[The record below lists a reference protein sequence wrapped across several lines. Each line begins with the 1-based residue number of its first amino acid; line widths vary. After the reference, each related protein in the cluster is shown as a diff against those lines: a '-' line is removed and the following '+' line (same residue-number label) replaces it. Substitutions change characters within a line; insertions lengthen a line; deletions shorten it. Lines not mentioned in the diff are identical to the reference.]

1 MPGPHFTSK
10 TVPFLRAL
18 KRHNDREWFRERRA
32 VYDEH
37 VHAPMVAVIE
47 RLAHDFRSFAPELV
61 AEPRRSMY
69 RIYRDTRFSADKSP
83 LKTNIAAVFP
93 PRAGIKHES
102 AGLYLEVAH
111 GWVWAGGGLYRP
123 SSVSLYRVR
132 QRIAD
137 NLQVFKKLV
146 VAPAF
151 RRQCG
156 TLQGECLRRVPRPF
170 SADHPAAGLLR
181 HKQFLAWREFPADL
195 AASPQFYPSV
205 LGVFRAIAPL
215 VRFLNDA
222 VEERET
228 WHRL

>member
-1 MPGPHFTSK
+1 MPGPHFTPK
-10 TVPFLRAL
+10 TIPFLRAL

-47 RLAHDFRSFAPELV
+47 QLARDFPRFAPELV
-61 AEPRRSMY
+61 ADPRRSMY
-69 RIYRDTRFSADKSP
+69 RVYRDTRFSADKSP
-83 LKTNIAAVFP
+83 LKTHVAAVFP
-93 PRAGIKHES
+93 PRSGVKHES

-132 QRIAD
+132 QRVAD
-137 NLQVFKKLV
+137 DVRAFEKLIT
-146 VAPAF
+146 APAF
-151 RRQCG
+151 RKQCG
-156 TLQGECLRRVPRPF
+156 RLQGDRLQRVPRPF
-170 SADHPAAGLLR
+170 RADHPAAALLK

-215 VRFLNDA
+215 VRFLNEA
-222 VEERET
+222 IGRQESGSGS
-228 WHRL
+228 